1 MPRFESQP
9 YGEYVLHDRIGCGG
23 MAEIFLAVHPRGEVS
38 HVVIKRILPT
48 LSEDEQFVRMFVE
61 EAKLC
66 VRLEHPN
73 IVKVLRLGEIDHQH
87 FIAME
92 FVDGRDLLKTLAACG
107 KKRIGFPTD
116 IALHIVMEL
125 LRGLDYAH
133 ALASPEGHPY
143 GIIHRDVSPSNIL
156 LSFTG
161 QVKIGDFGIAKA
173 TTREKT
179 ATGIL
184 KGKFGYMAP
193 EQVSGTDIDHR
204 ADIFAAGIVLCELL
218 TGHRVFAGK
227 NDLAVLERVRDA
239 VIDPPPRHFRP
250 DLAPELER
258 IVMKALAKR
267 PEDRYPRAGDFL
279 RDLESYVERSP
290 ADVGPE
296 HLGHFLRN
304 LFLRSPEEQSR
315 RARVGLPRV
324 ASYTGDDYETG
335 PMAAEDVTSASL
347 LEDEVTQGEDSDA
360 SFQLGDTLMGF
371 PPSFEEGE
379 SAMDAPPTAEITLHE
394 MPLPD
399 DLPTTQF
406 SGSEVEAIRR
416 RLDGPRIIED
426 PADRVLAVPRD
437 ATRLGALLGDEGP
450 EPEETRFGMLAGGPE
465 TTEELG
471 GDAETQSL
479 SADDPEIA
487 QLLGGDPRAQ
497 RWSASEEQDATR
509 LGPLTSEPIL
519 AADLPG
525 LPEPSSDE
533 LDLGLDE
540 EPLPE
545 LESAALHP
553 LPHPVIRGT
562 PVEKMR
568 LSEPTAPEL
577 DAGVVVPRGEGIP
590 LSGGGDPAS
599 RRSGVDFAAARPTG
613 DLNALS
619 EGSRSQR
626 VSLSEVVRRIRPVR
640 ERNRTQR
647 AVEDR
652 AFPPPNAET
661 ADVLPE
667 LPASALVQDSG
678 TRRFDFG
685 ALLEDRRMGLAT
697 VLALIVALLPAS
709 LILAFSGGPN
719 PVPPAAEAQ
728 ASGDV
733 IEGPS
738 TGGAR
743 VVSPEPER
751 TTGARV
757 VASAEPEA
765 SAAPIIEAPPPPD
778 SQEVL
783 QEPPPLPSAPETNL
797 AEAPLAALPSS
808 PRKTAPAE
816 TKPPAEIEAPAPAP
830 SPPAPPAAARPRP
843 ARSSAGRRTE
853 RAERPKVTARPRG
866 AALRVRCT
874 SPVDLHVRGHGRFEL
889 SGDGEVFEKLL
900 PPGGY
905 VVTFVRDGR
914 IVDRRSVRLLAG
926 GGADLPCP

>member
-1 MPRFESQP
+1 
-9 YGEYVLHDRIGCGG
+9 

-545 LESAALHP
+545 LES
-553 LPHPVIRGT
+553 
-562 PVEKMR
+562 
-568 LSEPTAPEL
+568 
-577 DAGVVVPRGEGIP
+577 
-590 LSGGGDPAS
+590 
-599 RRSGVDFAAARPTG
+599 
-613 DLNALS
+613 
-619 EGSRSQR
+619 
-626 VSLSEVVRRIRPVR
+626 
-640 ERNRTQR
+640 
-647 AVEDR
+647 
-652 AFPPPNAET
+652 
-661 ADVLPE
+661 
-667 LPASALVQDSG
+667 
-678 TRRFDFG
+678 
-685 ALLEDRRMGLAT
+685 
-697 VLALIVALLPAS
+697 
-709 LILAFSGGPN
+709 
-719 PVPPAAEAQ
+719 
-728 ASGDV
+728 
-733 IEGPS
+733 
-738 TGGAR
+738 
-743 VVSPEPER
+743 
-751 TTGARV
+751 
-757 VASAEPEA
+757 
-765 SAAPIIEAPPPPD
+765 
-778 SQEVL
+778 
-783 QEPPPLPSAPETNL
+783 
-797 AEAPLAALPSS
+797 
-808 PRKTAPAE
+808 
-816 TKPPAEIEAPAPAP
+816 
-830 SPPAPPAAARPRP
+830 
-843 ARSSAGRRTE
+843 
-853 RAERPKVTARPRG
+853 
-866 AALRVRCT
+866 
-874 SPVDLHVRGHGRFEL
+874 
-889 SGDGEVFEKLL
+889 
-900 PPGGY
+900 
-905 VVTFVRDGR
+905 
-914 IVDRRSVRLLAG
+914 
-926 GGADLPCP
+926 